1 VIIYFA
7 LMTVPAILAMTAP
20 RSKNFLLFAFVFAV
34 FVVAIGA
41 RENIGMDWNNYV
53 AIHQK
58 MRFYRFQEVLFGTEA
73 AANSLFWIS
82 RKFFS
87 GIYTTNFVAAV
98 ILVLGVL
105 IFAARTSEPW
115 LSVLAATPYVC
126 IVIGMSATRQAM
138 AIGVILTVF
147 AFWHDFGLI
156 RKGAMIFAASLFHTS
171 AIFIGG
177 FMVQDLPV
185 HAAIR
190 IAAGAAVA
198 GAGVYVLS
206 RTGIYS
212 GQLDF
217 YAESYLSS
225 EGQIVSPGALAH
237 VALVALPAA
246 VYFYFRDRIFAVYER
261 SGFMDMSALICLALV
276 PAAFVFSTAASRFS
290 VYMQFFPMI
299 FYPVLADV
307 MSTENNKTAIR
318 LSVIGLNFA
327 FLLAWLE
334 FANNSFAYLPYRSI
348 WSG

>member
-1 VIIYFA
+1 MFTYFG
-7 LMTVPAILAMTAP
+7 LMTIPAILALVVP
-20 RSKNFLLFAFVFAV
+20 RSKNVLLFALVLTV
-34 FVVAIGA
+34 FVIAIGA
-41 RENIGMDWNNYV
+41 RENVGMDWNNYV

-58 MRFYRFQEVLFGTEA
+58 MRFYRFSEVLFGTEA

-87 GIYTTNFVAAV
+87 GIYTTNFIAAL
-98 ILVLGVL
+98 ILVVGVL
-105 IFAARTSEPW
+105 VFAARTAEPW

-138 AIGVILTVF
+138 AIGLILAVF
-147 AFWHDFGLI
+147 AFWHDFGLV
-156 RKGAMIFAASLFHTS
+156 RKGVMIFAASLFHTS

-177 FMVQDLPV
+177 FVAQDLPV
-185 HAAIR
+185 HAAVR
-190 IAAGAAVA
+190 IAAGATVAAV
-198 GAGVYVLS
+198 GVYVLS
-206 RTGIYS
+206 QTSIYS

-217 YAESYLSS
+217 YAESYLSA
-225 EGQIVSPGALAH
+225 EGQIISPGALAH
-237 VALVALPAA
+237 VALVAIPAA
-246 VYFYFRDRIFAVYER
+246 LYFGVRKRIFAVYDH
-261 SGFMDMSALICLALV
+261 SGFMDMGALICLALV

-307 MSTENNKTAIR
+307 MGTENNKSIIR
-318 LSVIGLNFA
+318 IGVIVFNFV
-327 FLLAWLE
+327 FLFAWLM